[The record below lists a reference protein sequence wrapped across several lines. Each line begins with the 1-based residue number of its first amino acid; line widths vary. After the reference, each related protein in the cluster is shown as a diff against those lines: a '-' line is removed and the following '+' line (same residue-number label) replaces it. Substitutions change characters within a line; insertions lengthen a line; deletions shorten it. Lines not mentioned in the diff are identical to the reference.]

1 MGWAEALSGLGAGLQ
16 GQGPQWQVAHNDRL
30 KTLSE
35 LDDKRKQAMLED
47 FRSTLVRLKSGDR
60 AGASQLLQDR
70 LQAISQLGGDPSDTA
85 EINRMIQEG
94 RIDEAV
100 AGLQSID
107 DMAVVNGKLPS
118 MELGGEGTPSNVQE
132 FLFWQSLPEDQKQQ
146 YMQVKRA
153 QQIIDMGGGASG
165 IVQGNQAVPIVQA
178 QGQTIGQV
186 RADVAGAEAGLA
198 GATSAASAA
207 GQLGQ
212 ELDYK
217 PAIEAG
223 ITEARLTTEAGIKP
237 RMEAD
242 IAAAVD
248 GAKQGVLEA
257 AKAKDATKLFAAYDT
272 AINNLSTALGATE
285 TGPLIGQLP
294 ALTSNAQAAKGAQ
307 QVLAVAIKGLV
318 RTAGEGTWTDS
329 DQRMITDMMP
339 TREDTPQS
347 RAQKLVYIDQY
358 IRAKLGQPPAGPAAA
373 PSSDIPVAPEAIGN
387 PRPGA
392 VLLEDANGNRA
403 YQYPDGR
410 IEEIN

>member
-1 MGWAEALSGLGAGLQ
+1 MGWADALSGLGAGLQ
-16 GQGPQWQVAHNDRL
+16 GRGAEWQIAQNDKL
-30 KTLSE
+30 KTLEE
-35 LDDKRKQAMLED
+35 LDEKRQKAMMMDMRGMRMMLEQQD
-47 FRSTLVRLKSGDR
+47 YG
-60 AGASQLLQDR
+60 GAQSLAQDR
-70 LQAISQLGGDPSDTA
+70 LEAINQLGGDPSHTA
-85 EINRMIQEG
+85 EIARLMQEG
-94 RIDEAV
+94 QYDEAIARLTRADDIAV
-100 AGLQSID
+100 ANGLLP
-107 DMAVVNGKLPS
+107 AVG
-118 MELGGEGTPSNVQE
+118 MGGEGTPSNVQE
-132 FLFWQSLPEDQKQQ
+132 FLFWQSLPPDQQKQ

-165 IVQGNQAVPIVQA
+165 IVEGSQAIPITQ
-178 QGQTIGQV
+178 QPGQTIGEV

-212 ELDYK
+212 ELAFK

-223 ITEARLTTEAGIKP
+223 VTEAKLTTEAGIKP
-237 RMEAD
+237 KMEAD
-242 IAAAVD
+242 IARSVD
-248 GAKQGVLEA
+248 MAKAGVLEA
-257 AKAKDATKLFAAYDT
+257 AKAKDATKLFAAYDA

-294 ALTSNAQAAKGAQ
+294 ALTSNAQAASGAQ

-339 TREDTPQS
+339 TRKDTPQS

-358 IRAKLGQPPAGPAAA
+358 IRAKLGQAPASQPAA
-373 PSSDIPVAPEAIGN
+373 PNSDIPTVPTAAPAGSGVKI
-387 PRPGA
+387 
-392 VLLEDANGNRA
+392 LEDANGNRA

>member
-1 MGWAEALSGLGAGLQ
+1 MGWADALSGLGAGLQ
-16 GQGPQWQVAHNDRL
+16 GQGAQWQVANNDRL
-30 KTLSE
+30 KTLAE

-47 FRSTLVRLKSGDR
+47 FRSTLVRLKSGDTG
-60 AGASQLLQDR
+60 GASQLLQDR
-70 LQAISQLGGDPSDTA
+70 LEAITQLGGDPTDTA

-100 AGLQSID
+100 SGLQQLD
-107 DMAVVNGKLPS
+107 DMAVANGKLPS
-118 MELGGEGTPSNVQE
+118 MVLGGEGTPSNVQE
-132 FLFWQSLPEDQKQQ
+132 FMFWQSLPPEQQQQ

-165 IVQGNQAVPIVQA
+165 IVQGSQAIPITQA
-178 QGQTIGQV
+178 PGQTIGQV
-186 RADVAGAEAGLA
+186 RADVAGAEAGLEGAKSSASEYGKLGAQLAVEPAIA
-198 GATSAASAA
+198 GATTQAELTAQAA
-207 GQLGQ
+207 
-212 ELDYK
+212 
-217 PAIEAG
+217 
-223 ITEARLTTEAGIKP
+223 IKP
-237 RMEAD
+237 QMEAD
-242 IAAAVD
+242 IARSVD
-248 GAKQGVLEA
+248 MAKAGVLEA
-257 AKAKDATKLFAAYDT
+257 AKAKDATKLFAAYDA

-294 ALTSNAQAAKGAQ
+294 ALTGNAQAASGAQ

-339 TREDTPQS
+339 TRKDTPQS

-358 IRAKLGQPPAGPAAA
+358 IRAKLGQAPASQPAA
-373 PSSDIPVAPEAIGN
+373 PNSDIPTVPTAAPAGSGVKI
-387 PRPGA
+387 
-392 VLLEDANGNRA
+392 LEDANGNRA

>member
-1 MGWAEALSGLGAGLQ
+1 MDLNSIREWLGHAGAALQ
-16 GQGPQWQVAHNDRL
+16 GNLPEYNIAENDRL
-30 KTLSE
+30 KTLAE
-35 LDDKRKQAMLED
+35 LDEQRKKAMMMDMRGMRVMLEQ
-47 FRSTLVRLKSGDR
+47 GDYG
-60 AGASQLLQDR
+60 GAQSLAQDR
-70 LQAISQLGGDPSDTA
+70 LEAINQLGGDPSHTA
-85 EINRMIQEG
+85 EISRLMMEG
-94 RIDEAV
+94 RYDEAIGRLSRAEEV
-100 AGLQSID
+100 AV
-107 DMAVVNGKLPS
+107 ANGILPP
-118 MELGGEGTPSNVQE
+118 MGLGGDAPSNVQE
-132 FLFWQSLPEDQKQQ
+132 FLFWQSLPPEQQQQ

-165 IVQGNQAVPIVQA
+165 IVQGSQAVPIVQVP
-178 QGQTIGQV
+178 GQTIGQV

-212 ELDYK
+212 ELAYK

-223 ITEARLTTEAGIKP
+223 VTEAKLTTEAGIKP
-237 RMEAD
+237 RLEAD
-242 IAAAVD
+242 IARSVD
-248 GAKQGVLEA
+248 MAKQGVLEA
-257 AKAKDATKLFAAYDT
+257 AKAKDATKLFAAYDA

-358 IRAKLGQPPAGPAAA
+358 IRAKLGQPPSGPAADPKQTPAVSA
-373 PSSDIPVAPEAIGN
+373 PPASIVDWN
-387 PRPGA
+387 D
-392 VLLEDANGNRA
+392 L
-403 YQYPDGR
+403 
-410 IEEIN
+410 